1 MVMAL
6 FLSAARF
13 VLKSVQP
20 DGLLQ
25 EKASHCPVIL
35 FDYERKTA

>member
-6 FLSAARF
+6 FLLAARF

-25 EKASHCPVIL
+25 EKASTFL
-35 FDYERKTA
+35 KSYFL